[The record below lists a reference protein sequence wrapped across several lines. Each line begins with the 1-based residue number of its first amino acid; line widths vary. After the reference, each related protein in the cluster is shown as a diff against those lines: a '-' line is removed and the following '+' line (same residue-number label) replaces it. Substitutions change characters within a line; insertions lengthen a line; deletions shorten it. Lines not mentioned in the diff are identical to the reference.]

1 MLTLQMTIIVLGF
14 NDLHHACS
22 QSGEAHS
29 LMHRALRAISPSL
42 SGSHYCSAQ
51 PYCLAISHLPSFITV
66 HIPSGSRRLRACP
79 SQETD
84 ATHVVTLPTQRLI
97 TVITHTDEHTHASI
111 SAASVAI
118 AYLSDSKAPSPT
130 FHSQAPAVE
139 KITITIE
146 HLQPLSSV
154 NAYRP

>member
-22 QSGEAHS
+22 HSGEAHS
-29 LMHRALRAISPSL
+29 LMRRALRAISPSL
-42 SGSHYCSAQ
+42 SGSRYCSAQ

-66 HIPSGSRRLRACP
+66 HIPSGSRRLRACT

-84 ATHVVTLPTQRLI
+84 AIHLVTLPTQRLI
-97 TVITHTDEHTHASI
+97 MVITQTDKHTHASI

-118 AYLSDSKAPSPT
+118 AYLSDSKAPPPT
-130 FHSQAPAVE
+130 FHH
-139 KITITIE
+139 KR
-146 HLQPLSSV
+146 PLL
-154 NAYRP
+154 RR